1 MTVSEKSWTR
11 LMTEQEWKLRLGRH
25 TCIELT
31 VNAVKVDKIGK
42 ERIFKQQ
49 MIKKDAQHQNSLT

>member
-1 MTVSEKSWTR
+1 
-11 LMTEQEWKLRLGRH
+11 MTEQEWELRLGRY

-31 VNAVKVDKIGK
+31 VNAVKVGKIGK

>member
-11 LMTEQEWKLRLGRH
+11 LMIEQEWELRLGRH
-25 TCIELT
+25 TCVELT

-42 ERIFKQQ
+42 ERIFKKQK
-49 MIKKDAQHQNSLT
+49 IKKDAQHQNSLT